1 MQNVPLH
8 LASASPRRRDIL
20 RGLGLRFSYGGENL
34 DESRHDGE
42 TAADFVVRLAL
53 DKASA
58 AAVRRPDSVVLG
70 ADTEVVLD
78 ERIFGKP
85 ASRDEALDML
95 SRLSG
100 RRHDVLTGL
109 AVITGEQ
116 RLTACSVSS
125 VLFRPISDAEAC
137 AYWQTGEPRGK
148 AGGYAIQGLAG
159 IFAREISGSYTG
171 IVGLPVYEC
180 AELLREAGIDAL
192 VRGHHSG
199 D

>member
-20 RGLGLRFSYGGENL
+20 RGLGLHFSYGGENL
-34 DESRHDGE
+34 DESRHAGE
-42 TAADFVVRLAL
+42 AAADLVVRLAL
-53 DKASA
+53 DKATA
-58 AAVRRPDSVVLG
+58 AAARRPATAVLG

-95 SRLSG
+95 SCLSG
-100 RRHDVLTGL
+100 RRHDVMTGI
-109 AVITGEQ
+109 AVVIGER
-116 RLTACSVSS
+116 RLTACSVST
-125 VLFRPISDAEAC
+125 VLFRTISPAEAD
-137 AYWQTGEPRGK
+137 AYWRTGEPHGK

-159 IFAREISGSYTG
+159 IFAREISGSYSG

-180 AELLREAGIDAL
+180 AQLLCEAGIDVLA
-192 VRGHHSG
+192 RGFPSG

>member
-34 DESRHDGE
+34 DESRHSGE
-42 TAADFVVRLAL
+42 AAADLVVRLAL
-53 DKASA
+53 DKATA
-58 AAVRRPDSVVLG
+58 AAASRPATAVLG
-70 ADTEVVLD
+70 ADTEVVMD

-95 SRLSG
+95 SCLSG
-100 RRHDVLTGL
+100 RRHDVMTGI
-109 AVITGEQ
+109 AVVIGEH
-116 RLTACSVSS
+116 RLTACSVSR
-125 VLFRPISDAEAC
+125 VLFRTITPAEAD
-137 AYWQTGEPRGK
+137 AYWQTGEPHGK

-159 IFAREISGSYTG
+159 VFAREISGSYSG

-180 AELLREAGIDAL
+180 AELLCEAGIDVLARKL
-192 VRGHHSG
+192 RSG

>member
-1 MQNVPLH
+1 MQSISLH

-42 TAADFVVRLAL
+42 AAADLVVRLAL
-53 DKASA
+53 DKAA
-58 AAVRRPDSVVLG
+58 AAAARRPDTAVLG

-78 ERIFGKP
+78 QRIFGKP

-100 RRHDVLTGL
+100 RRHDVMTGV
-109 AVITGEQ
+109 AVVIGER

-125 VLFRPISDAEAC
+125 VRFRTISPAEAD
-137 AYWQTGEPRGK
+137 AYWRTGEPQGK

-159 IFAREISGSYTG
+159 IFAREISGSYSG
-171 IVGLPVYEC
+171 IVGLPVCEC
-180 AELLREAGIDAL
+180 AELLREAGIDVLARERRRR
-192 VRGHHSG
+192 V
-199 D
+199 